1 MVAYLLIPLGFVA
14 AQTPGDPGESM
25 GTVANAGAPK
35 PDESD
40 KNATPSQE
48 RHTQSANAF
57 VSSGTAYELARNK
70 LLIEAGE
77 LTFQTHLTTD
87 GEKLKELKT
96 RYDGVLDELEEFGVG
111 PQDETLE
118 DPTQY
123 FDKYDAALKRFEDQ
137 GHPTTAHTSEASPSS
152 QAATLLAHLQVH
164 LTALYVALL
173 GLSLTVLELFT

>member
-1 MVAYLLIPLGFVA
+1 MKEAFAAPLLVAGLLIPLGFVA

-25 GTVANAGAPK
+25 GPAANAGAPK
-35 PDESD
+35 PDESP
-40 KNATPSQE
+40 KNA
-48 RHTQSANAF
+48 F
-57 VSSGTAYELARNK
+57 ISSGTAYELARNK

-77 LTFQTHLTTD
+77 LTLQIRLATD

-118 DPTQY
+118 DPTRY
-123 FDKYDAALKRFEDQ
+123 FDKYDAALKRFEDR
-137 GHPTTAHTSEASPSS
+137 GHPATVHASEASPGS

-173 GLSLTVLELFT
+173 GLSLTILELFT